1 MYVRTKKYDK
11 QKTSIIPYSREA
23 KKDKYIYYLTVFSEW
38 SVMCIVIP
46 V

>member
-1 MYVRTKKYDK
+1 MYVHTEKYDK
-11 QKTSIIPYSREA
+11 QKTSIIPYSGEA
-23 KKDKYIYYLTVFSEW
+23 KKDQNIYYLTVFSEW